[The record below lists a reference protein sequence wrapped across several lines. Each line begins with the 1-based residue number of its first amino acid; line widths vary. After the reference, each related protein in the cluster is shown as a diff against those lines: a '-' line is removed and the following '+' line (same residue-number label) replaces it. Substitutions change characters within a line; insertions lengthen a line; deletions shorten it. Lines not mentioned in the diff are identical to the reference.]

1 MCAMKNQN
9 MAGRVNAQYAFVVIL
24 MDYMVDIYYKE

>member
-1 MCAMKNQN
+1 

-24 MDYMVDIYYKE
+24 MDYMVDIYYKEWIEYH